1 VDSTRPPLLEIDHL
15 TKVYKGL
22 AALDDVS
29 LRVERAAVH
38 AVVGEAGAGK
48 TTLMKVLGGFL
59 RAGDYA
65 GDLRLQGAPL
75 RLRSPADALRAGI
88 AIVPRKIALMENA
101 SVTENIALG
110 SSQVQRSFWM
120 SREADRA
127 ASQQLLHDWSMDID
141 PAAPVRSLAP
151 LQRRLLMIARGL
163 AVNPKVIVLDEPL
176 TDVSGFHATAQLL
189 RFVRRLAEHGLACLY
204 LTQRVPDA
212 LVVANT
218 ITALRDG
225 RVVETWRARP
235 LTPTRSPRRCP
246 AAAPAS
252 STPPPTTSASPAACS
267 GRSMSISIGLCDPLG
282 CDFIQYQ
289 WEIKAWVALQRGC
302 ANLLRFIV
310 EVMRRSRHVHVTD
323 SARPTAILPTC

>member
-1 VDSTRPPLLEIDHL
+1 LLEIDHL

-75 RLRSPADALRAGI
+75 ALRSPADALRAGI

-127 ASQQLLHDWSMDID
+127 ASQQLLHNWSMDID
-141 PAAPVRSLAP
+141 PAAPVRSLGP

-225 RVVETWRARP
+225 RVVETWPGPAFDADAITAALPGSRAG
-235 LTPTRSPRRCP
+235 LVNP
-246 AAAPAS
+246 AADDFGE
-252 STPPPTTSASPAACS
+252 S
-267 GRSMSISIGLCDPLG
+267 GGMFGPLNEYFNRIMGMVHLDP
-282 CDFIQYQ
+282 
-289 WEIKAWVALQRGC
+289 K
-302 ANLLRFIV
+302 NLYN
-310 EVMRRSRHVHVTD
+310 
-323 SARPTAILPTC
+323 